1 MELHALLVI
10 EFDDSVD
17 RISREMFIE
26 RLAQYEW
33 QRDSRISSAW
43 TLYFEERSTRDS
55 VLRSVNNSLALACER
70 GRIKREQVR
79 ALVQFGPE
87 PPIQV

>member
-1 MELHALLVI
+1 MEIHALLVI
-10 EFDDSVD
+10 EFDESVD
-17 RISREMFIE
+17 RISREMFWE

-55 VLRSVNNSLALACER
+55 VLRGISNHLDLACDR
-70 GRIKREQVR
+70 GRIKRDQLR
-79 ALVQFGPE
+79 AVVQLGPM